1 MAGSIGVEAVM
12 KNLFI
17 GRGNM
22 PGRVVART
30 GADLTLAEKILTE
43 GGFQLVRAPLWT
55 EEDIIKYAS
64 DADAMISGSTEP
76 YTKKV
81 IETLTKAKII
91 SRIGIGFNNID
102 VEEATRQ
109 GIPVSVVLD
118 ASIHEVSDHAM
129 AFLLSFSRKIL
140 PLAQFVGKGAWKAGS
155 MDIVKMR
162 GQMFRLNQQTL
173 GLVGVG
179 RIGSRM
185 APKAQAFGMRVL
197 GYDPYLSA
205 QELQQKGVEKVEF
218 DTLLKESDFISLH
231 APLTPETRGMF
242 GLKEFR
248 KMKPT
253 AFIINTARGALIDEQ
268 AIYQALVEGAIAG
281 AGLDVTEPEP
291 PRPDNPLLK
300 LEQVLLTGHTAFYS
314 ETSSLELQ
322 QKAAEAVV
330 LALRGQWPPFLVN
343 PEVKEQGNRRIP

>member
-1 MAGSIGVEAVM
+1 
-12 KNLFI
+12 
-17 GRGNM
+17 M

-43 GGFQLVRAPLWT
+43 GGVQLVRAPLWT
-55 EEDIIKYAS
+55 EEDLIKYAS
-64 DADAMISGSTEP
+64 DAEAMLSGSTEP
-76 YTKKV
+76 FTQRV
-81 IETLTKAKII
+81 IQTLKKAKII
-91 SRIGIGFNNID
+91 SRLGIGYNNID

-109 GIPVSVVLD
+109 GIPVTVVLD
-118 ASIHEVSDHAM
+118 GSIHEVSDHAM
-129 AFLLSFSRKIL
+129 AFLLSFSRKIF

-155 MDIVKMR
+155 NEIIKMR

-179 RIGSRM
+179 RIGSLM
-185 APKAQAFGMRVL
+185 VPKAQAFGMRVL

-205 QELQQKGVEKVEF
+205 QELQQKGVEKVDF
-218 DTLLKESDFISLH
+218 DSLLRESDFISLH

-253 AFIINTARGALIDEQ
+253 AVIINTARGAIIDEQ
-268 AIYQALVEGAIAG
+268 AIYQALAEGAIAG
-281 AGLDVTEPEP
+281 AGLDVTDPEP

-300 LEQVLLTGHTAFYS
+300 LEQVLITGHSAFFS
-314 ETSSLELQ
+314 DTSSLEIQ
-322 QKAAEAVV
+322 QKAAEAVL
-330 LALRGQWPPFLVN
+330 LALQGEWPPFLVN
-343 PEVKEQGNRRIP
+343 PDVKGQRNRRIP